1 MQFEGKLGR
10 LNEDS
15 TNFQVTTNRASDNI
29 GYCNFMA
36 KPMDVPV
43 AEAFEPSATMGNN
56 EAEAFES
63 PTAMNNNTAEAEGT
77 IDSPSQW

>member
-1 MQFEGKLGR
+1 
-10 LNEDS
+10 
-15 TNFQVTTNRASDNI
+15 
-29 GYCNFMA
+29 MA